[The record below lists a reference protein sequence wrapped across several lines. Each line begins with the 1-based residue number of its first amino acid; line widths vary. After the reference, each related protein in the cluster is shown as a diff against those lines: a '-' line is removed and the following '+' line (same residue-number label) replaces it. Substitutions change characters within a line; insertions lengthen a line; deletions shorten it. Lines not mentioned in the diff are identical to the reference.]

1 MKIGVC
7 GAERMASSIAQRLM
21 SVGHE
26 VEVWNRSL
34 AKTKPLTDAGA
45 KLFASPAELVAG
57 CEVIIVMLL
66 NDAATESVYRE
77 PNAILKSKLAGNL
90 VIDRSTVRPDT
101 MTSNGSS
108 VLQQS
113 AAFVEC
119 PVAMPTQPR
128 SRSVEPSAVPRSQ
141 FTSLSSSPKREFN
154 SRGQIQ

>member
-1 MKIGVC
+1 MQV
-7 GAERMASSIAQRLM
+7 Q
-21 SVGHE
+21 
-26 VEVWNRSL
+26 
-34 AKTKPLTDAGA
+34 
-45 KLFASPAELVAG
+45 KLCASPAEVVAG

-77 PNAILKSKLAGNL
+77 PNAILKYKLAGNL
-90 VIDRSTVRPDT
+90 VIDSSMVRPDT

-119 PVAMPTQPR
+119 PVARQTQPR
-128 SRSVEPSAVPRSQ
+128 SRSIEPSAVPRSQ